1 MSPFVNLYFCL
12 CVSAMS
18 WCPRYFAAEDVKQK
32 LDQAT
37 FLQRSI
43 HRSKLQPKTQP
54 SDMQVIATT
63 LSVRIAQLINC
74 SHRHGWYLPNTEGG
88 PQSASPS
95 SHGI

>member
-1 MSPFVNLYFCL
+1 MSPLVNLYFCL
-12 CVSAMS
+12 CVSALN

-43 HRSKLQPKTQP
+43 HRNKLQPKAQP

-63 LSVRIAQLINC
+63 LSVRIAQLIN
-74 SHRHGWYLPNTEGG
+74 
-88 PQSASPS
+88 S
-95 SHGI
+95 SKLRNDAIE